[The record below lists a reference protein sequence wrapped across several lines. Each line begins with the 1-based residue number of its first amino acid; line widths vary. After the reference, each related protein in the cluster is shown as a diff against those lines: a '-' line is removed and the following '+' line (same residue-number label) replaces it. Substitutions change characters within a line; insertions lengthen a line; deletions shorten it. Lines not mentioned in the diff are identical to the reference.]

1 MELTHSP
8 ISLPSPHL
16 SSKDVMETQN
26 LGPNGGLVYCMEYLE
41 QNLDWLFQR
50 LEALQ
55 GKRYVLFDFP
65 GQVRVCMC
73 VCGGVGVACVCIYM
87 KNRRGTDKER
97 LPSPLLIHLLVA
109 FRTLAHTPSPLPS
122 PLPFSPRLP
131 QHTLKTGGAVHA
143 RRDSTTPI
151 EAPGEVGMPPD
162 CRAPH

>member
-87 KNRRGTDKER
+87 KNRRGTVKASSLPPLNSSSCR
-97 LPSPLLIHLLVA
+97 LPDSCSYSLPPSLPPSLL
-109 FRTLAHTPSPLPS
+109 
-122 PLPFSPRLP
+122 
-131 QHTLKTGGAVHA
+131 
-143 RRDSTTPI
+143 TTP
-151 EAPGEVGMPPD
+151 PPTHIKNRWS
-162 CRAPH
+162 CTRTARQYNAY